1 MKSCIFSFSRG
12 CTDLQ
17 GVDLQSRTAFSIEC
31 FMGLHYRTA
40 FFPSGTVWD
49 FSGH

>member
-1 MKSCIFSFSRG
+1 MKSCIFSFRRG

-40 FFPSGTVWD
+40 FFISGAVWD